1 MNGVGEGITW
11 DTARASGAAGAY
23 PVGMT
28 RADFSGYRRLVAGM
42 AGPALEALASGVV
55 MGPDSARWGVA
66 PARVLAGAGEADW
79 PAVAEGLRVLAR
91 RGRASA
97 GVAQRGT
104 WSDDTGLRDNAG
116 HARAIYHLLVLHL
129 HLAAFGVGYE
139 TMPVSAWAACEDAMP
154 DALAPAR
161 RVEAWADAPA
171 PPHSTDLALWSAL
184 CLLEQSRLLSRDV
197 DAEVADSVVHRIV
210 ERRGPENALHP
221 RGEEDSLD
229 AWTYR
234 ELCGLH
240 ALASL
245 ALLRRNRA
253 WAARVEEI
261 ALHHHDNTQPD
272 NTTTEPWA
280 IGAFLWSPKTRGFA
294 EQQLHDTTAQSGGGR
309 LGAIPAMLLADAA
322 WFLRELGA

>member
-1 MNGVGEGITW
+1 
-11 DTARASGAAGAY
+11 
-23 PVGMT
+23 MT
-28 RADFSGYRRLVAGM
+28 RTDFSGYRRLVVGM
-42 AGPALEALASGVV
+42 CSPTLVALASGMV
-55 MGPDSARWGVA
+55 MGPDSARWGVP
-66 PARVLAGAGEADW
+66 PARVLADAGEADW
-79 PAVAEGLRVLAR
+79 PAVAEGFRTLAR
-91 RGRASA
+91 RGRGAAAQCEA
-97 GVAQRGT
+97 GTSGT
-104 WSDDTGLRDNAG
+104 WNDDAGMRDEAG
-116 HARAIYHLLVLHL
+116 HTRAVYHLLVLHL

-139 TMPVSAWAACEDAMP
+139 SMPVSAWSACEDAMG

-161 RVEAWADAPA
+161 RVEAWADTPA
-171 PPHSTDLALWSAL
+171 PPRSTDLALWSAL
-184 CLLEQSRLLSRDV
+184 CLLEQSKLLSRDI

-210 ERRGPENALHP
+210 ERRGAEGSLHP
-221 RGEEDSLD
+221 RGEDESLD

-261 ALHHHDNTQPD
+261 ALHHQDNTQPD

-280 IGAFLWSPKTRGFA
+280 VGAFLWSPKTRGFA

-309 LGAIPAMLLADAA
+309 LGAVPAMLLADAA
-322 WFLRELGA
+322 WFLRELSS